1 MFTQTTE
8 NMSFKVGGF
17 HSEILILKGKS
28 TISRGPSSL
37 LWNIYAP
44 QTEKLIVDLD
54 SEERKLHILMIRR
67 FVWLCWFFFFNHC
80 KTQNNHCLFHVA
92 TAVRIWDMGFK
103 KWIPSWMDNEFG
115 TGFACVQR
123 LVLSCCLM
131 ISKLN

>member
-8 NMSFKVGGF
+8 KMSFKVGGF

-37 LWNIYAP
+37 LWDIYAP

-67 FVWLCWFFFFNHC
+67 FVWLC
-80 KTQNNHCLFHVA
+80 
-92 TAVRIWDMGFK
+92 
-103 KWIPSWMDNEFG
+103 
-115 TGFACVQR
+115 
-123 LVLSCCLM
+123 
-131 ISKLN
+131 